1 MATDYTTA
9 LIVCSQADLM
19 TNAHQKERATHHV
32 TQDDVPV
39 RVKNKNVCRAL
50 QGGLSEEIA
59 WFGGSEASWHG
70 WGRASKIS

>member
-1 MATDYTTA
+1 
-9 LIVCSQADLM
+9 M

-32 TQDDVPV
+32 TRDDVPV

-59 WFGGSEASWHG
+59 WFGGSEASGMGGAGLQKSHDPLLSQVWVVVL
-70 WGRASKIS
+70 